1 MKFLAKKTLAVCCL
15 LIASQSALAS
25 ETLSSANTAWIL
37 TSTALV
43 LFMTIPGLSLFY
55 GGLVRVKNV
64 LSVLMQCFAITCMV
78 SVLWLI
84 GAYSLAFSEGNALIG
99 GLDNMFFANVTE
111 GSMSGDIPESVFA
124 MFQLTFAIITPALI
138 VGAFAERMKF
148 ASMMLFSAI
157 WLIVVYAPV
166 THWVWGGGWLGEM
179 GLLDFAGGTVVHVTA
194 GAAALVCALVMGPRK
209 GFPTTAMPPHNLTM
223 AMTGAGMLWV
233 GWFGFNAGSTLGATD
248 LRISVVATNTF
259 LGAAGGAALVI
270 FVSWIAFGF
279 VDLGMVCNGAL
290 GGLVA
295 ITGPCAYV
303 PPWAAVTIGILAGAI
318 MWGTV
323 IFVETQLKIDDP
335 LGAVAVH
342 GANGI
347 WGMLAIGIFADGT
360 YGGVS
365 GCITG
370 SIGQLQ
376 AQTIG
381 AAAAI
386 RASFASFSAS
396 KAFAFVSASTFAKLS
411 FLESTFAALSSNHA

>member
-148 ASMMLFSAI
+148 ASMMLFSAS
-157 WLIVVYAPV
+157 P
-166 THWVWGGGWLGEM
+166 
-179 GLLDFAGGTVVHVTA
+179 
-194 GAAALVCALVMGPRK
+194 
-209 GFPTTAMPPHNLTM
+209 NLTPQHQNNPW
-223 AMTGAGMLWV
+223 L
-233 GWFGFNAGSTLGATD
+233 FRSSRLP
-248 LRISVVATNTF
+248 RI
-259 LGAAGGAALVI
+259 I
-270 FVSWIAFGF
+270 
-279 VDLGMVCNGAL
+279 
-290 GGLVA
+290 GL
-295 ITGPCAYV
+295 
-303 PPWAAVTIGILAGAI
+303 
-318 MWGTV
+318 
-323 IFVETQLKIDDP
+323 
-335 LGAVAVH
+335 
-342 GANGI
+342 
-347 WGMLAIGIFADGT
+347 
-360 YGGVS
+360 
-365 GCITG
+365 
-370 SIGQLQ
+370 
-376 AQTIG
+376 
-381 AAAAI
+381 
-386 RASFASFSAS
+386 
-396 KAFAFVSASTFAKLS
+396 
-411 FLESTFAALSSNHA
+411 